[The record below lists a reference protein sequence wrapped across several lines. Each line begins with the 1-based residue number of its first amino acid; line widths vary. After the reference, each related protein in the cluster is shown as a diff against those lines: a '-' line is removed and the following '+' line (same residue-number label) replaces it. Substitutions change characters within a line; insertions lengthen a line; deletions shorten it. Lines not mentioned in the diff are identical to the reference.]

1 MTTQFLQCLLPGF
14 NLLRLEHDRLDTD
27 NNHLTL
33 NVSSTQTLA
42 RCPLCANPTTRIHSR
57 YKRTLVDLPCVN
69 YGLTLVMQ
77 VCKFF
82 CDNADCIR
90 RIFTERIPE
99 VSKPW
104 GRKTSRLGQRL
115 QKIGLALGGAAGTR
129 LCRQIGIVACG
140 STLLNHLKKLSL
152 PKLAVPKI
160 LGVDDF
166 AFRKGKRY
174 GTILVD
180 LELNQ
185 PIALLADR
193 KAETLTDWLLQHPG
207 VEILSRDRSKT
218 YKSGMDK
225 GAPTATQVA
234 DRFHL
239 VQNLE
244 ETLEKVFSS
253 YGNELKAVEQL
264 QRQTLGELRTE
275 TETAIVTPKPTTTA
289 DLQAQKLVNYQH
301 RVQQQ
306 QEIRKL
312 SEQQWSQIAIAQA
325 VGVSVRTVQRLL
337 SAPDLPETASPNGS
351 LGRSLLEPYKQS
363 LLEWWNAQIRQP
375 QVLMILLQQKGYTG
389 SERTLTRYLSSVRA
403 AQGLPPI
410 RVKPIQGLPQV
421 SDPQSPPLT
430 KSRAAYLIVK
440 RVENRDS
447 QDTKLLTQIVAEH
460 SALAL
465 AVELAD
471 EFLQLLRQQRAD
483 AFDDWLMKAIKS
495 SLKPFVQFAKGLFE
509 DYTAVLA
516 SMMTTVSNGPVE
528 GLNNRLKMLK
538 RQMYG
543 RAGLELL
550 TKRFILDR

>member
-1 MTTQFLQCLLPGF
+1 MTTQFLQCLLPGV
-14 NLLRLEHDRLDTD
+14 NLLRLEHEEIDTD
-27 NNHLTL
+27 QHHLTL
-33 NVSSTQTLA
+33 NVSSTQTLIK
-42 RCPLCANPTTRIHSR
+42 CPLCASPTTRIHSR
-57 YKRTLVDLPCVN
+57 YERTLLDLPCVN
-69 YGLTLVMQ
+69 YSLTLVMQ
-77 VCKFF
+77 VSKFF
-82 CDNADCIR
+82 CDNSDCMR

-99 VSKPW
+99 VTLPW
-104 GRKTSRLGQRL
+104 ARKTSRLGQKL
-115 QKIGLALGGAAGTR
+115 QTIGLALGGAAGAR
-129 LCRQIGIVACG
+129 LCDRFGIVACG

-152 PKLAVPKI
+152 PEFAVPKI

-166 AFRKGKRY
+166 AFRKGQRY

-180 LELNQ
+180 LEHNQ

-193 KAETLTDWLLQHPG
+193 KAETLADWLIQHPG
-207 VEILSRDRSKT
+207 VKILSRDRSKT
-218 YKSGMDK
+218 YKSAMDK
-225 GAPTATQVA
+225 GAPAATQVA

-244 ETLEKVFSS
+244 ETLEKVLSS
-253 YGNELKAVEQL
+253 YGNELKTVEQL
-264 QRQTLGELRTE
+264 QRQTSVPTG
-275 TETAIVTPKPTTTA
+275 TAIVTPKPTTIA
-289 DLQAQKLVNYQH
+289 ELQAQKLVNYQH

-306 QEIRKL
+306 QEIRNL
-312 SEQQWSQIAIAQA
+312 SRQQCSQLAIAQA

-375 QVLMILLQQKGYTG
+375 QVLMILLQQQGYTG

-403 AQGLPPI
+403 AQGLPPT
-410 RVKPIQGLPQV
+410 RVKPIQGLAQV

-430 KSRAAYLIVK
+430 KSRVAYLILK

-447 QDTKLLTQIVAEH
+447 QDTKLLAQIVAQH
-460 SALAL
+460 SNLAL
-465 AVELAD
+465 TVELAD
-471 EFLQLLRQQRAD
+471 EFLQLLREQRAD
-483 AFDDWLMKAIKS
+483 TFDRWLMKALTS
-495 SLKPFVQFAKGLFE
+495 SLKPFVQFAESLFE
-509 DYTAVLA
+509 DYAAVKA

-543 RAGLELL
+543 RAGLDLL

>member
-1 MTTQFLQCLLPGF
+1 MTIQFLQCLLPGF
-14 NLLRLEHDRLDTD
+14 NLLRLEHEEIDTE
-27 NNHLTL
+27 NHHLTL
-33 NVSSTQTLA
+33 NVASTQTLVQ
-42 RCPLCANPTTRIHSR
+42 CPLCANPTTRIHSR
-57 YKRTLVDLPCVN
+57 YERTLLDLPCVN
-69 YGLTLVMQ
+69 YSLTLVMQ

-82 CDNADCIR
+82 CDNSDCIR
-90 RIFTERIPE
+90 RVFTERIPE
-99 VSKPW
+99 VTLPW
-104 GRKTSRLGQRL
+104 ARKTSRLGQQL
-115 QKIGLALGGAAGTR
+115 QKMGLALGGAAGAR
-129 LCRQIGIVACG
+129 LCHQIGIVVCG
-140 STLLNHLKKLSL
+140 STLLNHLEKLSL
-152 PKLAVPKI
+152 PEFAVPKI

-166 AFRKGKRY
+166 AFCKGQRY

-193 KAETLTDWLLQHPG
+193 KAETLTDWLIQHPG

-218 YKSGMDK
+218 YKSAMDK
-225 GAPTATQVA
+225 GAPAAIQVA

-244 ETLEKVFSS
+244 ETLEKVFGS
-253 YGNELKAVEQL
+253 YGNELKAVEQQ
-264 QRQTLGELRTE
+264 QRQGSAPTE
-275 TETAIVTPKPTTTA
+275 TVVVTPKPTTTA
-289 DLQAQKLVNYQH
+289 ELQAQQLLNYQH

-312 SEQQWSQIAIAQA
+312 SQQQWSQIAIAQA
-325 VGVSVRTVQRLL
+325 IGVSVRTVQRLL

-403 AQGLPPI
+403 AQGLPPC
-410 RVKPIQGLPQV
+410 RVKPTLGLAQV
-421 SDPQSPPLT
+421 SDPQFSPLT
-430 KSRAAYLIVK
+430 KSRVAYLILK
-440 RVENRDS
+440 RVEYRNS
-447 QDTKLLTQIVAEH
+447 QDIKLLAQIVAQH
-460 SALAL
+460 SNLAL

-471 EFLQLLRQQRAD
+471 EFLQLLRQQRSD
-483 AFDDWLMKAIKS
+483 AFDDWLIKALKS
-495 SLKPFVQFAKGLFE
+495 SLKPFVQFAEGLFE
-509 DYTAVLA
+509 DYAAVLA

-550 TKRFILDR
+550 SKRFILTL

>member
-14 NLLRLEHDRLDTD
+14 NLLRLEHEEIDTD
-27 NNHLTL
+27 QHHLTL
-33 NVSSTQTLA
+33 NVSSTQTLVQ
-42 RCPLCANPTTRIHSR
+42 CPLCTSPTTRIHSR
-57 YKRTLVDLPCVN
+57 YERTLLDLPCVN
-69 YGLTLVMQ
+69 YSLTLVMQ
-77 VCKFF
+77 VSKFF
-82 CDNADCIR
+82 CDNSDCMR

-99 VSKPW
+99 VTLPW
-104 GRKTSRLGQRL
+104 ARKTSRLGQRL
-115 QKIGLALGGAAGTR
+115 QTIGLALGGAAGAR
-129 LCRQIGIVACG
+129 LCDRFGIVACG

-152 PKLAVPKI
+152 PEFAVPKI

-166 AFRKGKRY
+166 AFRKGQRY

-180 LELNQ
+180 LEHNQ

-193 KAETLTDWLLQHPG
+193 KAETLADWLIQHLG
-207 VEILSRDRSKT
+207 VKILSRDRSKT

-225 GAPTATQVA
+225 GAPAAIQVA

-239 VQNLE
+239 VQNLA

-253 YGNELKAVEQL
+253 YGNELKAIEQQ
-264 QRQTLGELRTE
+264 QRQTSVPTGMVV
-275 TETAIVTPKPTTTA
+275 VTPRPTTTVE
-289 DLQAQKLVNYQH
+289 LQAQKLVNYQH

-306 QEIRKL
+306 QEIRNL
-312 SEQQWSQIAIAQA
+312 SQQQWSQIAIAQA

-337 SAPDLPETASPNGS
+337 SAPDLPETALPNGS

-403 AQGLPPI
+403 AQGLPPT
-410 RVKPIQGLPQV
+410 RVKPIPGLAQV

-430 KSRAAYLIVK
+430 KSRVAYLIVK

-447 QDTKLLTQIVAEH
+447 DDTKLLTQIVAQH

-483 AFDDWLMKAIKS
+483 AFDDWLMKALKS
-495 SLKPFVQFAKGLFE
+495 SLKPFVQFATGLFE
-509 DYTAVLA
+509 DYAAVRA